1 MDSNQNVIR
10 NYLKKKTRNNYR
22 NTMKNTGITFLA
34 HQWVIKIL
42 PTLLLMLCGCSSL
55 RHQNS
60 DFYYDALTGEY
71 VYSFVEQMPVYKD
84 EKADFSID
92 FISLFNIDNFDV
104 TERQTKLIIQFVID
118 AQGNLIGERIF
129 NKNKDE
135 LSIFEKSALKVVSEL
150 QEWIPGKHNNQNVN
164 VIVTYIIHIDYQ

>member
-1 MDSNQNVIR
+1 
-10 NYLKKKTRNNYR
+10 
-22 NTMKNTGITFLA
+22 MKATANKGDCKSTYSAPADCKFAGTG

-42 PTLLLMLCGCSSL
+42 PTLLLILCGCSSL

-84 EKADFSID
+84 EKADFSND

-118 AQGNLIGERIF
+118 AQGSLIGERIF
-129 NKNKDE
+129 NKNKDD